1 MRLYITILRIG
12 LKMFILISDLSQL
25 EREGRLSSVSKRPKR
40 PFPYF
45 KTSREIIRLALMLYV
60 RFPTCSIFT
69 NKQTNKQAATT
80 TTTTKVRAA
89 IQNSND
95 AGTVLAERFGVT
107 GSIREFAM
115 RSSLTGSYEQ
125 TFRWEQLAG
134 LLSFPAS
141 QRLDHLD
148 HLERRPSVGAA
159 EWPCP
164 GPSGDAVVLD

>member
-12 LKMFILISDLSQL
+12 LKMFILISDLIQL

-69 NKQTNKQAATT
+69 NKQTNKQAA

-141 QRLDHLD
+141 QLPNVSIISIISS
-148 HLERRPSVGAA
+148 E
-159 EWPCP
+159 
-164 GPSGDAVVLD
+164 GPP

>member
-1 MRLYITILRIG
+1 LRIG
-12 LKMFILISDLSQL
+12 LKMFILISDLIQL

-80 TTTTKVRAA
+80 TTTTTTTKVRAA

-125 TFRWEQLAG
+125 TFRWDQLAG

-141 QRLDHLD
+141 QLPNVSIVSIISS
-148 HLERRPSVGAA
+148 EGSP
-159 EWPCP
+159 
-164 GPSGDAVVLD
+164 